1 MNRLLIGREFDKSYL
16 TSPPTPLRHGERS
29 KKLNFSLLLPF
40 RFGEGGWEGEVHRT
54 HVNRSFE
61 SLDEVE
67 EILIQRCRQII
78 DQPDFVHGL
87 TNFDWWSEIAA

>member
-1 MNRLLIGREFDKSYL
+1 MEFLPSHSPELQPAERLWTLTNELIA
-16 TSPPTPLRHGERS
+16 
-29 KKLNFSLLLPF
+29 
-40 RFGEGGWEGEVHRT
+40 
-54 HVNRSFE
+54 NRSFD

-87 TNFDWWSEIAA
+87 TNFHWWSKFAA